1 MIPQTPRNRPSP
13 SAVLALALGLGL
25 ALPVVAAAET
35 APLDPTATFATVDDA
50 VITVGEYAEALR
62 EGARHTFYHA
72 QPPEGELAA
81 FQQRVAQALVD
92 RLLLVAEAR
101 RRGLVP
107 DNASVQESLG
117 RAAAR
122 GADAETLAQL
132 RRRLEEESLIERL
145 EAQARAVPEPTEAAA
160 RAYYREHPDLFTEP
174 AQLRLSVIL
183 LRVDPSAGS
192 AAWTAARD
200 EAEDLLRRIR
210 GGADFAELARV
221 HSGDG
226 SAAEGGDMGYLHQ
239 GMLAPEI
246 EQAALSLQPGELTE
260 PLTVLEGVVLARL
273 DGRRE
278 ARLNPFEDA
287 AERAASL
294 LRREQSDAAVLALR
308 DGLREA
314 ARIEIRDDLLRPDG
328 GMGDGSDRG

>member
-1 MIPQTPRNRPSP
+1 MIPQTSRSRPSP
-13 SAVLALALGLGL
+13 SAALVLVLGLGCGAP
-25 ALPVVAAAET
+25 ALAAAET
-35 APLDPTATFATVDDA
+35 EPLDPAATFATVDDA
-50 VITVGEYAEALR
+50 VITIGEYAEALR

-81 FQQRVAQALVD
+81 FQQRVAQALID
-92 RLLLVAEAR
+92 RRLLVAEAR
-101 RRGLVP
+101 RRGLSP

-132 RRRLEEESLIERL
+132 RQRLEEESLIERL
-145 EAQARAVPEPTEAAA
+145 EAQARAVPEPGEAAV

-183 LRVDPSAGS
+183 LRVEPSAGS

-200 EAEDLLRRIR
+200 EAADLLRRIR
-210 GGADFAELARV
+210 AGADFAELARL

-226 SAAEGGDMGYLHQ
+226 SASQGGDMGYLHQ

-246 EQAALSLQPGELTE
+246 EQAALSLQPGQLSD
-260 PLTVLEGVVLARL
+260 PVTVLEGVVLARL
-273 DGRRE
+273 DDRRA
-278 ARLNPFEDA
+278 ARLNPFEA
-287 AERAASL
+287 VAERAASL
-294 LRREQSDAAVLALR
+294 LRREQSDAALVMLR

-314 ARIEIRDDLLRPDG
+314 ARIEMRDDLLRPDG
-328 GMGDGSDRG
+328 GVGDGPGRG